1 MTHKWMIMAFNLGSP
16 LVMHPISGT
25 LVRWRAHYNPRREPN
40 RATEAQQQQE
50 AETNSPVKGFLSIL
64 RRVYVVEGLMGF
76 YKGLVPRM
84 LGFLCITG
92 LMFLRFKLLPP
103 WDSRSGSESKAIPDI
118 TITGSAI
125 DMSYR
130 LLLLVIEIPAEILV
144 NRATTTQYKL
154 PWISRDKASKA
165 LLSEYERRSLWRLYS
180 IPGYSAARIIM
191 VVFSVGV
198 WPVARVLL
206 LSVRGPEGNF
216 PLYERGM
223 IPLVLL
229 NILLAL
235 VMAPLQVA
243 CVRLSL
249 QRYRD
254 PDSASESGT
263 GSGGSGEQVPG
274 LEKYPEGGVV
284 RLKDTD
290 RFPYTGLV
298 DCLDTIIKEEG
309 WKTLLKTGW
318 LAFFG
323 L

>member
-1 MTHKWMIMAFNLGSP
+1 
-16 LVMHPISGT
+16 
-25 LVRWRAHYNPRREPN
+25 
-40 RATEAQQQQE
+40 
-50 AETNSPVKGFLSIL
+50 
-64 RRVYVVEGLMGF
+64 
-76 YKGLVPRM
+76 M

-92 LMFLRFKLLPP
+92 LMFLRFELLPP
-103 WDSRSGSESKAIPDI
+103 WDSQSGSESKAIPGI
-118 TITGSAI
+118 SIASSAI

-130 LLLLVIEIPAEILV
+130 LLLLAIEIPAEILV

-154 PWISRDKASKA
+154 PWVSRDKASKA

-191 VVFSVGV
+191 VVFSIGV
-198 WPVARVLL
+198 WPVTRVLL
-206 LSVRGPEGNF
+206 LSIWGPEDNF
-216 PLYERGM
+216 PLFERGM
-223 IPLVLL
+223 IPFVLRGMMPL
-229 NILLAL
+229 ALLGILFAL

-274 LEKYPEGGVV
+274 LEKYPEGGVI